1 MEEKGNLRIG
11 LGTLLLIVMIIII
24 LTIGITCFVIKIMD
38 NNRENDNTTSSNA
51 MTNTQVNTRNNTTNN
66 RTNTTR
72 NEVDSEGGET
82 GAFKDMTV
90 ESNGYKI
97 NINSKKPGHPEAGS
111 LFTTSFDIEH
121 DNGDT
126 RYTYRLDYNK
136 VITYQDGT
144 ILDRKPF
151 KTIEINNK
159 KFDYVTDEEGSTKLH
174 LSYWLPGDEM
184 AELDIVITG
193 MSAFNKDG
201 TQAKFMPQVDEDVLK
216 SKELAEVLNF
226 TVEK

>member
-11 LGTLLLIVMIIII
+11 LGTLLLIVLIIII

-66 RTNTTR
+66 RTNTIR

-97 NINSKKPGHPEAGS
+97 NIISKEPGHPQDGS
-111 LFTTSFDIEH
+111 LFTTSFEIEH
-121 DNGDT
+121 DDGT
-126 RYTYRLDYNK
+126 TYTYRIDYNEI
-136 VITYQDGT
+136 ITYPEGT
-144 ILDRKPF
+144 VFSTKPY
-151 KTIEINNK
+151 KTVKINNII
-159 KFDYVTDEEGSTKLH
+159 FNYVPDDINTTLH
-174 LSYWLPGDEM
+174 LSCWLTGEQL
-184 AELDIVITG
+184 AELDIAISG
-193 MSAFNKDG
+193 LSAFDKNG
-201 TQAKFMPQVDEDVLK
+201 NQAKFIPQVDEDVLK
-216 SKELAEVLNF
+216 SEELASVLNF
-226 TVEK
+226 TVEE